1 IPRLGKLMPT
11 LLSAVAALAGRQHG
25 LVTTPQVMDLGGT
38 RHVITH
44 MVACGQW
51 DRVTPMLLRRV
62 GSPRSRGQ
70 RVMAA
75 VLDAGEGAGLS
86 HRSAAAWWRLRGFL
100 LADIEVMRL
109 RSMNSIPPRLARTIH
124 QPRCLPAHH
133 LTVLDWVPI
142 TVPSRI
148 PFDLAA
154 TQPWLAAKALDRAWA
169 ANLLTYTSSTLMLDD
184 LAERGR
190 KGITLMRELL
200 AERGPDYRPNDTNL
214 EDRFQELAR
223 EAGFYDL
230 ERQRNVLDRE
240 WLGRVDFVSAKRML
254 VIEVDSAFCHGAL
267 VDEADDLVRTE
278 ALTAAGYRVE
288 RFTDNEVWFDPKGTV
303 TRLRTI
309 RSASRS
315 GL

>member
-1 IPRLGKLMPT
+1 MPT

-124 QPRCLPAHH
+124 EPRCLPSHH

-154 TQPWLAAKALDRAWA
+154 TQPWLAAKALDRAWT
-169 ANLLTYTSSTLMLDD
+169 ANLLTFTSSTLMLDD

-230 ERQRNVLDRE
+230 ERQRNLLDRE
-240 WLGRVDFVSAKRML
+240 WLGRVDFVSAERML

-309 RSASRS
+309 RS
-315 GL
+315 GP

>member
-1 IPRLGKLMPT
+1 M
-11 LLSAVAALAGRQHG
+11 
-25 LVTTPQVMDLGGT
+25 
-38 RHVITH
+38 
-44 MVACGQW
+44 
-51 DRVTPMLLRRV
+51 
-62 GSPRSRGQ
+62 
-70 RVMAA
+70 
-75 VLDAGEGAGLS
+75 
-86 HRSAAAWWRLRGFL
+86 
-100 LADIEVMRL
+100 
-109 RSMNSIPPRLARTIH
+109 
-124 QPRCLPAHH
+124 
-133 LTVLDWVPI
+133 LDWVPI

-230 ERQRNVLDRE
+230 ERQRNLLDRE
-240 WLGRVDFVSAKRML
+240 WLGRVDFVSAERML

-278 ALTAAGYRVE
+278 ALTLPATASSGS
-288 RFTDNEVWFDPKGTV
+288 
-303 TRLRTI
+303 RTT
-309 RSASRS
+309 RS
-315 GL
+315 GSTRTAPSPASAPSVLAPDPPVIGGGSEARTNSLSFWPLICRS